1 MAGGA
6 AGDGVEAGDEFVDVE
21 GFREVVVGA
30 EVEAFEAFV
39 EGAAGGDEDDGDGE
53 ALVAEVPQDAQ
64 AVAAGDHDIEDEGI
78 VGARGGEGVGI
89 VAVVAKIDHEA
100 LRLEALAD
108 EGGELLVVFHHQDF
122 HVLR

>member
-64 AVAAGDHDIEDEGI
+64 AVAPGDHDI
-78 VGARGGEGVGI
+78 
-89 VAVVAKIDHEA
+89 
-100 LRLEALAD
+100 
-108 EGGELLVVFHHQDF
+108 
-122 HVLR
+122 